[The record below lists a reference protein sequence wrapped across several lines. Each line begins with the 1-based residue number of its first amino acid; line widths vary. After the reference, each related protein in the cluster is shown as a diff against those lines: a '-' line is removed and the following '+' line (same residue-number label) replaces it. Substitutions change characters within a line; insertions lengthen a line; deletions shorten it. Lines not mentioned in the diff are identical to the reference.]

1 MSWLDVGLVVLCAIS
16 IATGV
21 RRGFAR
27 TAVGFVAAIAG
38 VFCGLWF
45 YSEIAP
51 ALRPPLP
58 SKELADWIAFLIVF
72 GAFIA
77 AGAVAEHLL
86 ARLFKLGELTWLD
99 RTLGGAFGVVRGVFL
114 ATVAVLL
121 LMAFAPKPLPRRVLE
136 SRVAPTLLNAA
147 VTVAAAAPTEVRAG
161 FYRACD
167 DIGRVVPEQW
177 KEKLSRLRRTPLK

>member
-1 MSWLDVGLVVLCAIS
+1 MSWLDVCLVALCAIS
-16 IATGV
+16 ILTGV
-21 RRGFAR
+21 HKGFAR

-38 VFCGLWF
+38 AFCGLWF

-51 ALRPPLP
+51 GLRPPLP
-58 SKELADWIAFLIVF
+58 SKEIADWVAFMFVF
-72 GAFIA
+72 AAFIA

-86 ARLFKLGELTWLD
+86 ARLFKAGDLTWLD

-121 LMAFAPKPLPRRVLE
+121 VMAFAPKPLPRMVLE
-136 SRVAPTLLNAA
+136 SRLAPPLITGA
-147 VTVAAAAPTEVRAG
+147 VTLSSAAPLEVRTG

-167 DIGRVVPEQW
+167 EIGRVIPEQW
-177 KEKLSRLRRTPLK
+177 KDALARLRK